1 MTDTGPRLTTVP
13 DITGE
18 PKLNRSS
25 VATTKIVM
33 ATGDELEVEAPFDKV
48 VKELEDAARS
58 SAGTLARLTQ
68 AGTGEPIALNAAHVV
83 AVRPGSP

>member
-1 MTDTGPRLTTVP
+1 MVLLVTGAEIEIDASL
-13 DITGE
+13 
-18 PKLNRSS
+18 
-25 VATTKIVM
+25 
-33 ATGDELEVEAPFDKV
+33 DEV

-83 AVRPGSP
+83 AVRPATASPSG